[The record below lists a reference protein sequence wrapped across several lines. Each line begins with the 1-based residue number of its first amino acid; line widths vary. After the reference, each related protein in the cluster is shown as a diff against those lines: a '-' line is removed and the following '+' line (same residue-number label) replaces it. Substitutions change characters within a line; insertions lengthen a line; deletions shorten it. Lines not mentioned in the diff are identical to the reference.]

1 MIYDIIFLSLI
12 PPVDKITLE
21 VLGEAYNKKN
31 YLYFQMPNCDI
42 ELVVD
47 TDWERDS
54 MNMGV

>member
-21 VLGEAYNKKN
+21 ALGEAYNKKN
-31 YLYFQMPNCDI
+31 YLYFQMPNCDV

-47 TDWERDS
+47 TEWYHYIS
-54 MNMGV
+54 NMA